1 MDIKDVIKK
10 DWESS
15 KMTFNELSD
24 KHGVPASTIKSWK
37 ARDKKRGEE
46 WLRATTASD
55 KKKMQKKKIQKEV
68 AKLSDDLNEKQK
80 LFCIYYIKY
89 FNATKAYQKAYGCSY
104 TTAMSE
110 GSKHTKKPKIMAEI
124 ERLKAERL
132 GNHLIEANDIVQKYI
147 DIAFADM
154 NDFMDIE
161 VVEKPLLDDYGEVVL
176 DETGQPVILKYNRI
190 LVKEN
195 EEIDGTIVSS
205 ITQGKDGVS
214 VKLADRM
221 KALEMLTKYKDVL
234 DDKTKKKLEVEKL
247 KLDNMKTR
255 VELERLENG
264 DSEEPLKIEIVRRE
278 SK

>member
-10 DWESS
+10 DWETS

-68 AKLSDDLNEKQK
+68 AKLSDELNEKQK

-104 TTAMSE
+104 ESAMVS
-110 GSKHTKKPKIMAEI
+110 GHHHLRNPKITAEI
-124 ERLKAERL
+124 ERLKAEKL

-176 DETGQPVILKYNRI
+176 DETGQPVIVKYNRI

-195 EEIDGTIVSS
+195 DEIDGTIVNS

-247 KLDNMKTR
+247 KLDNMKTKA
-255 VELERLENG
+255 ELERLENG